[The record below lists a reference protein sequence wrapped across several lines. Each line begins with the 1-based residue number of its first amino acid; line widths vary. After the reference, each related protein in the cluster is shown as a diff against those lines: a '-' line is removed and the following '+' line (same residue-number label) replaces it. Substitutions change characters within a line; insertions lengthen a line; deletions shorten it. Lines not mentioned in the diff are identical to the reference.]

1 LTVQPQ
7 VSFALDRAI
16 PSDVQ
21 YIEGIVAEVTA
32 GCADLGYSQRL
43 VRLNV
48 PVALTE
54 ALANAIRRG
63 NGEHRD
69 RFVRIRARGDR
80 EELVVEVGDEGP
92 GFDLEAC
99 TIDPT
104 TPENLEREDGR
115 GLYLM
120 RLLVDHM
127 EQFVDGG
134 NIVRFTVR
142 RA

>member
-1 LTVQPQ
+1 MAPM
-7 VSFALDRAI
+7 SFALDRAI

-54 ALANAIRRG
+54 ALANAILRG
-63 NGEHRD
+63 NGDQREKV
-69 RFVRIRARGDR
+69 VRVRARGDDQ
-80 EELVVEVGDEGP
+80 ELVVEIGDEGP
-92 GFDLEAC
+92 GFDLSSC
-99 TIDPT
+99 TVDPT
-104 TPENLEREDGR
+104 TPEHLEREDGR

-142 RA
+142 RT

>member
-1 LTVQPQ
+1 MGH

-54 ALANAIRRG
+54 ALANAILRG
-63 NGEHRD
+63 NGDKREKV
-69 RFVRIRARGDR
+69 VRIRARGDHQ
-80 EELVVEVGDEGP
+80 ELVVEVGDEGP
-92 GFDLEAC
+92 GFDLAASML
-99 TIDPT
+99 DPT
-104 TPENLEREDGR
+104 TPDHLEREDGR

-120 RLLVDHM
+120 RLLVDHI
-127 EQFVDGG
+127 EQYVDGG

-142 RA
+142 RT

>member
-1 LTVQPQ
+1 MGH
-7 VSFALDRAI
+7 VSIALDRAI

-54 ALANAIRRG
+54 ALANAILRG
-63 NGEHRD
+63 NSDKREKV
-69 RFVRIRARGDR
+69 VRIRARGDHQ
-80 EELVVEVGDEGP
+80 ELVVEVGDEGP
-92 GFDLEAC
+92 GFDLAASML
-99 TIDPT
+99 DPT
-104 TPENLEREDGR
+104 TPDHLEREDGR

-120 RLLVDHM
+120 RLLVDHI
-127 EQFVDGG
+127 EQYVDGG

-142 RA
+142 RT

>member
-1 LTVQPQ
+1 MSQ

-54 ALANAIRRG
+54 ALANAILRG
-63 NGEHRD
+63 NGDQREKV
-69 RFVRIRARGDR
+69 VRIRARGDHH
-80 EELVVEVGDEGP
+80 ELVVEVGDEGP
-92 GFDLEAC
+92 GFDLAASMV
-99 TIDPT
+99 DPT
-104 TPENLEREDGR
+104 TPEHLEREDGR

-120 RLLVDHM
+120 RLLVDHI
-127 EQFVDGG
+127 EQYVDGG

>member
-1 LTVQPQ
+1 MPE

-54 ALANAIRRG
+54 ALANAILRG
-63 NGEHRD
+63 NGDQREKT
-69 RFVRIRARGDR
+69 VRVRARGDHQ
-80 EELVVEVGDEGP
+80 ELVVEVGDEGP
-92 GFDLEAC
+92 GFDLAAAMV
-99 TIDPT
+99 DPT
-104 TPENLEREDGR
+104 TPEHIEREDGR

-120 RLLVDHM
+120 RLLVDQL
-127 EQFVDGG
+127 EQYVDGG

-142 RA
+142 RS